1 MTLRPIWAIAAY
13 ALSLSCNFS
22 MHASGSGLFG
32 SHGGSSPP
40 PASAP
45 PEDPAAAPQTSIT
58 DPTPQTQPARVADAT
73 PTPPSKAG
81 PSKRGSAAP
90 PSGAAAPVM
99 TGSPVFGLP
108 EPARGPAAGAMFNG
122 TYIPEAAFECSGAT
136 AFDPKGADVQSIHA
150 SGWGYQPGFRCPS
163 SCENPAKVTF
173 ANGKASV
180 PLVWIEDHPPED
192 GDGVKVTMHRY
203 KLDIPLNQFADKS
216 GYAGGATVTSP
227 AFHWSHNNIYE
238 VLSDSFAVRIAVA
251 DIKDVHWG
259 TGRAAALSVLL
270 RTAGATEKDAYT
282 DEAEAA
288 CKINLVRTDWKP
300 GDGLSDDDGGD
311 SDSGDSGDSSS
322 SHSSSSSDSS
332 ARRSCK
338 SSCRQ
343 AAGSCRTACHGSSAK
358 CASNCNHDESSCERS
373 CG

>member
-13 ALSLSCNFS
+13 ALSLSCNVS

-32 SHGGSSPP
+32 THGGSGPP
-40 PASAP
+40 PAPASTA
-45 PEDPAAAPQTSIT
+45 DPAAEPPPSHAELAP
-58 DPTPQTQPARVADAT
+58 PPERVADAT
-73 PTPPSKAG
+73 PPASKTR
-81 PSKRGSAAP
+81 PSKRGPAAP
-90 PSGAAAPVM
+90 PPGAAAPVI
-99 TGSPVFGLP
+99 TGAPVFGLP
-108 EPARGPAAGAMFNG
+108 EPARGPAAGATFNG
-122 TYIPEAAFECSGAT
+122 TYIPEAAPDCSGAT
-136 AFDPKGADVQSIHA
+136 AFDPKGPDVQAIHA

-180 PLVWIEDHPPED
+180 PLVWVEDHPPED

-203 KLDIPLNQFADKS
+203 KLEIPLNQLADKS

-238 VLSDSFAVRIAVA
+238 MLSDSFAVRIAVA

-259 TGRAAALSVLL
+259 TGRAALLSVLL
-270 RTAGATEKDAYT
+270 RPDGSADKDAYSE
-282 DEAEAA
+282 EAEAA
-288 CKINLVRTDWKP
+288 CKISLVRTDWKP
-300 GDGLSDDDGGD
+300 GDGLSDDDVGD
-311 SDSGDSGDSSS
+311 DGDSGDSGTSSS

-343 AAGSCRTACHGSSAK
+343 TAGACRTACHGSSAK
-358 CASNCNHDESSCERS
+358 CASNCNHDESSCERG